1 MNFPPAPL
9 STSAGV
15 STVFPLWSR
24 MVMGI
29 NNVFRSTRPNVTE
42 CISRQGETDVDSVL
56 LFKNPSLRRLHNTS
70 PSLLCPI
77 QQSCFWRE
85 RRSHFLPIS
94 FSGSPLVRISVRL
107 PSFGFEGNHSFYGP
121 WPYVRFVGR
130 WSIFLLSS
138 TLFARQCLM
147 NLSP

>member
-42 CISRQGETDVDSVL
+42 CISRQGETDVDPVL
-56 LFKNPSLRRLHNTS
+56 LFKTRVFSAFPK
-70 PSLLCPI
+70 LLFFFCVQFSNHAPDMSI
-77 QQSCFWRE
+77 ECVSFPFLFGGFYSFVFWRIF
-85 RRSHFLPIS
+85 SFLVWSEIVLFMVLCHMSCLSADETFS
-94 FSGSPLVRISVRL
+94 FFHQLC
-107 PSFGFEGNHSFYGP
+107 SFIN
-121 WPYVRFVGR
+121 
-130 WSIFLLSS
+130 
-138 TLFARQCLM
+138 AQ
-147 NLSP
+147 

>member
-42 CISRQGETDVDSVL
+42 CISRLGETDIDPVL
-56 LFKNPSLRRLHNTS
+56 LFKNPSR
-70 PSLLCPI
+70 
-77 QQSCFWRE
+77 Q
-85 RRSHFLPIS
+85 
-94 FSGSPLVRISVRL
+94 RL
-107 PSFGFEGNHSFYGP
+107 PKTFLFGGFHSFIFWCIFSLCVLGE
-121 WPYVRFVGR
+121 VVLLMVFCHVSCLLADEAF
-130 WSIFLLSS
+130 SIFHQPVSFFN
-138 TLFARQCLM
+138 T
-147 NLSP
+147 